1 MYRRH
6 LYALKKGA
14 DPGWIFRTNPKS
26 KWDEFK
32 LNTKR
37 FDPKLHDVSNCDIC
51 TVAKWT
57 PIGKKNCSP
66 NMKIKLYPKDEADNT
81 VCKKSTSKQFC
92 IKCKQETGRGIRH
105 PCYSTSSKMN
115 HVDLISKESKTGQE
129 QVLSKTLKNLVKE
142 K

>member
-1 MYRRH
+1 M
-6 LYALKKGA
+6 YALKKGA

-66 NMKIKLYPKDEADNT
+66 NMKLKLYPKDEANDT
-81 VCKKSTSKQFC
+81 VFC

-105 PCYSTSSKMN
+105 PCYPTSSKMN
-115 HVDLISKESKTGQE
+115 LVDLISKDSKTEQE
-129 QVLSKTLKNLVKE
+129 
-142 K
+142 